1 MRTPF
6 ALFFVTFLTTSV
18 LAEPQPRDNQTVAV
32 GPWAIATI
40 YKADKLESCTMSRPA
55 GELGITFVRT
65 QDGLSALLDF
75 AKMEARSRQNL
86 FCSPRCRFAF
96 PGCKGL
102 G

>member
-32 GPWAIATI
+32 GPWAIASI

-65 QDGLSALLDF
+65 QAVGTPRLT
-75 AKMEARSRQNL
+75 KMEARSRQNL
-86 FCSPRCRFAF
+86 FYSPRCRFAF